1 MDDIIDYARPTLL
14 AEKALK
20 DMHNAVIEK
29 RYADAKEN
37 ALEAL
42 TQLRLAYQAI
52 CEEQKNVRKAS
63 TGA

>member
-1 MDDIIDYARPTLL
+1 MDIIDYARPTML

-20 DMHNAVIEK
+20 DMHNAVIER
-29 RYADAKEN
+29 RYEDAKEC

-42 TQLRLAYQAI
+42 TQVGLAYSAI
-52 CEEQKNVRKAS
+52 CVEEKNVRKAS